1 VAAAT
6 AWRDVLFKQQHFLHA
21 RLKPRGRNDIRKAS
35 NNRSYRLNAA
45 SVNARARARRVV
57 MVD

>member
-1 VAAAT
+1 V
-6 AWRDVLFKQQHFLHA
+6 R
-21 RLKPRGRNDIRKAS
+21 PRTRNDIRKVL